1 MAERPRRA
9 QDWATRMRRHLR
21 IASLVAAATVTT
33 LAFAAPP
40 AGAGP
45 LVSTATNCD
54 TAVLEQ
60 PFRRWLDYSMYT
72 LVRNGTFEAGSKD
85 WALSQASVVAGNE
98 TFYVH
103 GAKEKYSLSI
113 KPGGSAT
120 SSSICVGLDRP
131 TMRFFA
137 VSSGSSALG
146 SVLSALTVEVLF
158 EDSAGRVIAAPIGTV
173 TPRSKWAP
181 TLPLPIVANLLP
193 LLPNQR
199 TAVAFRFRAVGG
211 AEWRIDDVYV
221 DPRSRR

>member
-1 MAERPRRA
+1 MPRR
-9 QDWATRMRRHLR
+9 LR
-21 IASLVAAATVTT
+21 TASLIAAAAAAAATA
-33 LAFAAPP
+33 AFAAPP
-40 AGAGP
+40 ASAGI

-60 PFRRWLDYSMYT
+60 PFKRWLDYSSYT
-72 LVRNGTFEAGSKD
+72 LLRNGTFEAGAKSWTLSK
-85 WALSQASVVAGNE
+85 SSVVTGNE
-98 TFYVH
+98 SFYVH
-103 GAKEKYSLSI
+103 GTGERYSLQI

-137 VSSGSSALG
+137 VSSGSSTLG
-146 SVLSALTVEVLF
+146 GVLSALTVEVLF
-158 EDSAGRVIAAPIGTV
+158 EDSAGRVIALPIGTV
-173 TPRSKWAP
+173 TPRSKWNP
-181 TLPLPIVANLLP
+181 TLPLPVVANLLP

-199 TAVAFRFRAVGG
+199 TAVAFRFRAIGG

>member
-1 MAERPRRA
+1 MPRR
-9 QDWATRMRRHLR
+9 LR
-21 IASLVAAATVTT
+21 TASLIAAAAAATA
-33 LAFAAPP
+33 AFAAPP
-40 AGAGP
+40 ASAGI

-60 PFRRWLDYSMYT
+60 PFKRWLDYSSYT
-72 LVRNGTFEAGSKD
+72 LLRNGTFEAGAKNWTLSK
-85 WALSQASVVAGNE
+85 SSVVAGNE
-98 TFYVH
+98 SYYVH
-103 GAKEKYSLSI
+103 GAGERYSLSI

-137 VSSGSSALG
+137 VSSGSSILG
-146 SVLSALTVEVLF
+146 GVLSALTVEVLF
-158 EDSAGRVIAAPIGTV
+158 EDNAGRVIALPIGTV
-173 TPRSKWAP
+173 TPSSRWNP
-181 TLPLPIVANLLP
+181 TLPLPVVANLLP

-199 TAVAFRFRAVGG
+199 TAVAFRFRAIGG